1 MISWGILGTIAVLV
15 FTEVGS
21 FVSEGRFAF
30 EVLEPIKEVSEVVD
44 WMKAGART
52 VGTIE
57 HHVHEATVQKIKRS
71 NQG

>member
-1 MISWGILGTIAVLV
+1 MISLGILGTIAVLV

-52 VGTIE
+52 GTIK
-57 HHVHEATVQKIKRS
+57 HHCVHEAPVQKIKRS

>member
-1 MISWGILGTIAVLV
+1 MISLGILGTIAVLV

-52 VGTIE
+52 GTIE

>member
-1 MISWGILGTIAVLV
+1 MISCGIPGTIAALV
-15 FTEVGS
+15 FKKVGS
-21 FVSEGRFAF
+21 IVSKGRFAF
-30 EVLEPIKEVSEVVD
+30 EVFEPIKEVSEVVD

-52 VGTIE
+52 GTIE